1 LAGDVKLLHR
11 YILKELIGPAILGLV
26 IFTFVLLLQQLFDI
40 ISLLMSRGVLL
51 VTVIQLLT
59 CLIPQ
64 VLGVTIPMAVL
75 VASLLAFGRLSTDR
89 EIMAMR
95 TSGVRLIW
103 LIWPALALGTMLSL
117 GLALVNMEI
126 MPRLVIQLADLKY
139 QLIFQTVT
147 SLEPGR
153 LYDDFA
159 SGDEDMNFT
168 FEEAGENP
176 GDLRGVIIQSVHEQ
190 EESGDERLIYL
201 VAQAGRIAS
210 DLEHRAIRVTMTD
223 GTAYLARSDSE
234 SSTLRVM
241 AFEGLEQLIYPELS
255 RIKNGRRVKYPTE
268 MRFSELSEAIDQ
280 ETDSG
285 RRAKLRVERLRRWVF
300 PFSALAFMMIGIPF
314 GIVTKAS
321 GKGMGLAISFLLILA
336 YYGLLEWGSAVAETG
351 SRLAA
356 LAMWSPNIV
365 LGMIGLTML
374 WWVGRR

>member
-1 LAGDVKLLHR
+1 MKLLHR

-40 ISLLMSRGVLL
+40 IDLLMSRGVLL
-51 VTVIQLLT
+51 ITVIQLLS

-75 VASLLAFGRLSTDR
+75 VAALLAFGRLSTDR
-89 EIMAMR
+89 EIMAIR

-103 LIWPALALGTMLSL
+103 LIWPAFALGAVLSLCLALM
-117 GLALVNMEI
+117 NMEI
-126 MPRLVIQLADLKY
+126 MPRLAIQLADLKY

-153 LYDDFA
+153 LYDNFA
-159 SGDEDMNFT
+159 SGNEDMNFM
-168 FEEAGENP
+168 FEESGEHP
-176 GDLRGVIIQSVHEQ
+176 GDLRGIVIQSVHEQ
-190 EESGDERLIYL
+190 RETGEERLIYL
-201 VAQAGRIAS
+201 VAQRGRISS
-210 DLEHRAIRVTMTD
+210 DLEHRAIRVSMAD
-223 GTAYLARSDSE
+223 GTAYLARSDME
-234 SSTLRVM
+234 GPTLRVM
-241 AFEGLEQLIYPELS
+241 AFEELEQLIYPELS
-255 RIKNGRRVKYPTE
+255 RIKDGRRVKYPSE
-268 MRFSELSEAIDQ
+268 MRFSELGEAIDR
-280 ETDSG
+280 ETDSD
-285 RRAKLRVERLRRWVF
+285 RRARLQVERLRRWVF

-336 YYGLLEWGSAVAETG
+336 YYGLLEWGSAIAETG
-351 SRLAA
+351 SRMAA